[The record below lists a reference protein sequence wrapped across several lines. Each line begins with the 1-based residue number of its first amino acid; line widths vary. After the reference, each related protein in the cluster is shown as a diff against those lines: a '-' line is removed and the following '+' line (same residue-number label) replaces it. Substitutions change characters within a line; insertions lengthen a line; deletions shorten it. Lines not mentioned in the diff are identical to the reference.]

1 MDTYGQ
7 TLDRYGTLATRAKV
21 DPADVV
27 YDARNPELLAAREQ
41 RKDLVRA
48 AKIATPQEL
57 LGMDIDTLQLLDPE
71 NMKKPSRDAYNA
83 RIIQLQQQSMPQP
96 PAAPAAIL
104 PPGVVSPSTMPLGT
118 SSFMRQRYPSKPGIR
133 RDDQFT
139 GY

>member
-1 MDTYGQ
+1 
-7 TLDRYGTLATRAKV
+7 
-21 DPADVV
+21 
-27 YDARNPELLAAREQ
+27 
-41 RKDLVRA
+41 VRA

-71 NMKKPSRDAYNA
+71 NMKKPARDAYNA

-96 PAAPAAIL
+96 PVAPPAI
-104 PPGVVSPSTMPLGT
+104 PQPGVVSPSTMPLGT
-118 SSFMRQRYPSKPGIR
+118 SSFMRQRYPSRPGIR